1 VRAYVEYD
9 APVSALVDTETG
21 QVERVMVWCE
31 FLKQREGDEAVLTV
45 DHEKPVTGPSR
56 KEIQEIV
63 DSMLWPAW
71 DFE

>member
-21 QVERVMVWCE
+21 RVERVMVWCE
-31 FLKQREGDEAVLTV
+31 FLKQREGDGAVLTV
-45 DHEKPVTGPSR
+45 GQEKPVTERRR

-63 DSMLWPAW
+63 DSTLWPAW